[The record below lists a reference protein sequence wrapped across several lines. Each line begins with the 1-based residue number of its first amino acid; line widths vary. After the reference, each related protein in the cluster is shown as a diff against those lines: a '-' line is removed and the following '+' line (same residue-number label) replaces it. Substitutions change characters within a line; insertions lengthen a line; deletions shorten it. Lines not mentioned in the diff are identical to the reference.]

1 MFEYLHKETSVS
13 GQKMKTKHA
22 KFPLASASHPVT
34 KTKTKIL
41 PQDQDPGQNF
51 GLKARKEGRDWHLE
65 ASVISGLM
73 SLYSSECICNLQ
85 LNNVL
90 ERANTGMSR
99 DVAFLVPY
107 KSTCVLLE
115 SKRQRP
121 IWCRVWSSEL
131 DLCHV
136 PYDKLRVASAAAG
149 LTSSVRYPKTFGLRR
164 TTKKGLIMP
173 IDYSVCPISICPCNL
188 LSCAVHCP
196 LVFCAHRLRVNRVT
210 FMMVWDTVGIGSQ
223 YSSVVAA
230 WQTCTLPAPLCL
242 RTPWHYTYAFI
253 IIMII
258 VLSLYIKHGKVPIRT
273 FVRNT
278 GHGQLSSEWRHSDN
292 SWLIGYGDWRHVAT
306 GCNALVIYEYKILQM
321 RIRIHIWMF

>member
-1 MFEYLHKETSVS
+1 MHKETSVS

-90 ERANTGMSR
+90 ERTNTGMSR

-164 TTKKGLIMP
+164 TTKKGLITP
-173 IDYSVCPISICPCNL
+173 IDYSVCPISIVPVTCWVV
-188 LSCAVHCP
+188 LSTAP
-196 LVFCAHRLRVNRVT
+196 L
-210 FMMVWDTVGIGSQ
+210 
-223 YSSVVAA
+223 SSVPTDCEWTESRSWWYEILSVLAVSTA
-230 WQTCTLPAPLCL
+230 VWSQHGKHAHFQHLCVFGPHGTIHMRL
-242 RTPWHYTYAFI
+242 LLLWSSFY
-253 IIMII
+253 
-258 VLSLYIKHGKVPIRT
+258 LYILNT
-273 FVRNT
+273 VRCPYV
-278 GHGQLSSEWRHSDN
+278 HSSVTLGMA
-292 SWLIGYGDWRHVAT
+292 SWVA
-306 GCNALVIYEYKILQM
+306 NDVIVIIAGL
-321 RIRIHIWMF
+321 